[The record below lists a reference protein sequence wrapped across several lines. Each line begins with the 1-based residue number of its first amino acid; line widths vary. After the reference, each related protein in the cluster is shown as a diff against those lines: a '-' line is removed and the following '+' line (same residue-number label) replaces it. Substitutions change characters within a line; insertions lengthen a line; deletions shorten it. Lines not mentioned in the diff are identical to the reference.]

1 MAEKQHTYKDRIT
14 INPQIMVGKP
24 VVKGTRIPVER
35 VVAHLANNPD
45 LDELFAA
52 YPDLTIADV
61 KACLAYAH
69 HAVERL
75 GDEAAAPSRED
86 VARSRAGIREAAGS
100 WKDID
105 TAAFKAYINNRRQT
119 ANRPSVKL

>member
-14 INPQIMVGKP
+14 TNPHVMVGKP

-45 LDELFAA
+45 LDDLFAA

-61 KACLAYAH
+61 KACLAYAY

-75 GDEAAAPSRED
+75 GDEATAPSPED
-86 VARSRAGIREAAGS
+86 VARSREGIREAAGS

-105 TAAFKAYINNRRQT
+105 TAAFKAYIAQRRQT